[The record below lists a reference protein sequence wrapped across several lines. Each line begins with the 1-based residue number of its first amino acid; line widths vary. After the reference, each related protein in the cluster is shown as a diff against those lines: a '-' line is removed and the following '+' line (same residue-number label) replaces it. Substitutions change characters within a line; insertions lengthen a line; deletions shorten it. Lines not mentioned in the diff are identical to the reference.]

1 MSRKCICCNVIG
13 CGYIAVDRVDFQM
26 HMLTHQHTVYTQKL
40 ERRQCCTAPGCNYV
54 TSNMCLAKAH
64 SLTHVR
70 EKPYQCIAPGCG
82 YTAWKSQSLD
92 KHMKT
97 HMGTESS
104 RATSH
109 KLAEQSVD
117 EQQGG
122 DYSQD
127 ESIFKCAISGC
138 NYESRVGTEFEAHM
152 WTHTMAIY
160 ECKVRDCHCE
170 LSSLDLLNSHM
181 LLHCGMFLLQCEVPG
196 CRFVGKQTRYSS
208 STCMSMQTLCTIFA
222 MHLVAAIQQCG
233 KDILDS
239 TCVFI
244 QMQRVIG
251 AMYQAVVTSLGSWAT

>member
-1 MSRKCICCNVIG
+1 
-13 CGYIAVDRVDFQM
+13 
-26 HMLTHQHTVYTQKL
+26 
-40 ERRQCCTAPGCNYV
+40 
-54 TSNMCLAKAH
+54 MCLAKAH

-70 EKPYQCIAPGCG
+70 EKPYQCTAPGCG

-152 WTHTMAIY
+152 WTHTMATY
-160 ECKVRDCHCE
+160 ECKVPDCHCK

-181 LLHCGMFLLQCEVPG
+181 LLHCDMFLLQCEVPG
-196 CRFVGKQTRYSS
+196 CRFVGKQTRCLKQHMYEHANLVHHICNAPGCGYSTMRKGDLKKHMRIHS
-208 STCMSMQTLCTIFA
+208 NAKSYWCNVPGCGYKSRCMGDLNAHMRRVHTCKKSLLCK
-222 MHLVAAIQQCG
+222 VPQCG
-233 KDILDS
+233 HIAGSDS
-239 TCVFI
+239 ALRAHM
-244 QMQRVIG
+244 QMHIIVQSK
-251 AMYQAVVTSLGSWAT
+251 AL